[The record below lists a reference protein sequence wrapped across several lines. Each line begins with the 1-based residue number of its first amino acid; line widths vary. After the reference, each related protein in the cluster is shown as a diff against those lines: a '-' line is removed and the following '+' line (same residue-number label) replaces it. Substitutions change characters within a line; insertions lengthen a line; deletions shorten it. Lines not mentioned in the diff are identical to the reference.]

1 MLWELQFGRPEL
13 VNMVSKCKTYFCRK
27 QNKLFLRIC
36 VNKKDST
43 DYHCIEKKQ
52 IFHRICGTN
61 GLTDSDTRATLTE
74 ITRK

>member
-43 DYHCIEKKQ
+43 DYHCTEKNRDISQ
-52 IFHRICGTN
+52 N
-61 GLTDSDTRATLTE
+61 MWDEWAD
-74 ITRK
+74 